1 VQLGLKLIVPG
12 FQVKGIRFMN
22 SFQRSFG
29 RVVRL
34 AVKEILTT
42 LIPALILAF
51 LLTHFVGERVVV
63 YSQSM
68 EPNLHEE
75 QQIIVE
81 KVSCYFQMPER
92 GDIVIV
98 DVIGE
103 EIPLIKRVIGLPE
116 EELEIKNNQVFI
128 NGQGLVEPYLADSTQ
143 RDFGPVYIPANH
155 VFVMGDNR
163 NYSRDSRMIGPV
175 PIERITAKAWISI
188 WPMNEIRIFDN
199 RQKP

>member
-1 VQLGLKLIVPG
+1 MDTPRL
-12 FQVKGIRFMN
+12 
-22 SFQRSFG
+22 SFG
-29 RVVRL
+29 KIIRIVF
-34 AVKEILTT
+34 KEILTT
-42 LIPALILAF
+42 VIPAFILAF

-81 KVSCYFQMPER
+81 KVSGYFHIPER

-98 DVIGE
+98 DVTGE

-116 EELEIKNNQVFI
+116 EELQIKNNQVFI
-128 NGQGLVEPYLADSTQ
+128 NGQGLVEPYLAEQTQ
-143 RDFGPVYIPANH
+143 RDFGPVYIPRDH
-155 VFVMGDNR
+155 VFIMGDNR

-175 PIERITAKAWISI
+175 PVKWVISKAWISV
-188 WPMNEIRIFDN
+188 WPVEEIRIFKN
-199 RQKP
+199 

>member
-1 VQLGLKLIVPG
+1 
-12 FQVKGIRFMN
+12 MN
-22 SFQRSFG
+22 SFQRSFD
-29 RVVRL
+29 RVVRF
-34 AVKEILTT
+34 VIKEILTT
-42 LIPALILAF
+42 VIPALILAF

-81 KVSCYFQMPER
+81 KVSCYFQVPER

-98 DVIGE
+98 NVIGE
-103 EIPLIKRVIGLPE
+103 DIPLIKRVIGLPE
-116 EELEIKNNQVFI
+116 EVLEIRNNQVFI
-128 NGQGLVEPYLADSTQ
+128 NDQSLVEPYLADSTQ
-143 RDFGPVYIPANH
+143 RDFGPIHIPANH

-163 NYSRDSRMIGPV
+163 NYSRDSRVVGPV

-199 RQKP
+199 GQKP